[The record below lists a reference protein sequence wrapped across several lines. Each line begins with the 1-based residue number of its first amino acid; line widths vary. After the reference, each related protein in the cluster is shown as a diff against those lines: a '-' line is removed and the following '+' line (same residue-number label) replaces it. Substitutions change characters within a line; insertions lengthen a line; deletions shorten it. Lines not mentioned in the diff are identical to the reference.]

1 MLVTEITTDELRRMK
16 DREGIVFQG
25 CGGSLDEWVDGVN
38 EMLTESGIL
47 QNGTKFTDV
56 YSFENDNLTNLL
68 FPFDEKVNL
77 DIGKLA
83 MWRIASYQQFYG
95 SWLSDY
101 VDNYLDGF
109 IDESVTAESQ
119 KPDCELIGQDGNI
132 FSLMGIASRTLRN
145 NGMAEQATE
154 MCNRIQNGAESYY
167 QALGIIGE
175 YVNITGPNEDMC
187 ESNDFTQSM

>member
-1 MLVTEITTDELRRMK
+1 MPIIQTTTDELRRMK
-16 DREGIVFQG
+16 GSEGIIFQG
-25 CGGSLDEWVDGVN
+25 CGGSLDEWADRVN
-38 EMLTESGIL
+38 EILTKSGIL

-56 YSFENDNLTNLL
+56 YSFENNGLINLL
-68 FPFDEKVNL
+68 FPFDENVNL
-77 DIGKLA
+77 DIGKFA

-109 IDESVTAESQ
+109 IDESVTEKSE

-145 NGMAEQATE
+145 NGMAEQASE
-154 MCNRIQNGAESYY
+154 MCTRIRASESYNS
-167 QALGIIGE
+167 ALCIIGE

>member
-16 DREGIVFQG
+16 GSEGIIFQG
-25 CGGSLDEWVDGVN
+25 CGGSLDERVDGVN

-56 YSFENDNLTNLL
+56 YSFENNGLANLL
-68 FPFDEKVNL
+68 FPFDEYVNL

-109 IDESVTAESQ
+109 IDESVTEKSE

-132 FSLMGIASRTLRN
+132 FSLMGIASRTLRD
-145 NGMAEQATE
+145 NGMSEQSTE
-154 MCNRIQNGAESYY
+154 MCNRIQNDAESYY
-167 QALGIIGE
+167 QALGIIGK
-175 YVNITGPNEDMC
+175 YVNITGPNEDMSDD
-187 ESNDFTQSM
+187 EDFIQSM

>member
-1 MLVTEITTDELRRMK
+1 
-16 DREGIVFQG
+16 
-25 CGGSLDEWVDGVN
+25 
-38 EMLTESGIL
+38 MLTESGIL

-56 YSFENDNLTNLL
+56 YSFENNGLANLL
-68 FPFDEKVNL
+68 FPFDEYVNL

-109 IDESVTAESQ
+109 IDESVTEKSE

-132 FSLMGIASRTLRN
+132 FSLMGIASRTLRD
-145 NGMAEQATE
+145 NGMSEQSTE
-154 MCNRIQNGAESYY
+154 MCNRIQNDAESYY
-167 QALGIIGE
+167 QALGIIGK
-175 YVNITGPNEDMC
+175 YVNITGPNEDMSDD
-187 ESNDFTQSM
+187 EDFIQSM